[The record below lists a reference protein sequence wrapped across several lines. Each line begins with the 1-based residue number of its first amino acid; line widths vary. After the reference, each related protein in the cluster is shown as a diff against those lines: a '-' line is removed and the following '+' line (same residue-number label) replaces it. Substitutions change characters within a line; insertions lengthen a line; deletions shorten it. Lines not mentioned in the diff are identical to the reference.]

1 MQRTIV
7 TGGAGFIGSHL
18 AEELVRRGYQGTIL
32 DDLSTGKVENI
43 KALMTNSDVRFIKGS
58 VTDLP
63 LLSKLFQNIDYVFH
77 LAAIPSVSRSIEN
90 PLASH
95 RVNIT
100 GALNMLLAAKENK
113 VKKVIYA
120 SSSSVYGDTPAL
132 PKREDM
138 LPNPQSPYAV
148 TKLAGEYYCQVFHQI
163 YGLPTIS
170 LRYFNVY
177 GLRQDPNSQYAAVI
191 PTFIKRLSEGKPPI
205 IFGNGEQTRDF
216 TFIKDAVEANILAAE
231 SNATGIFNIGTGQ
244 RITINELA
252 RLIPRLLGKDIKPIH
267 REARP
272 GDIRHSLADIS
283 KAKQFGYNPRY
294 SLEEG
299 LKETIRSG
307 INEI

>member
-58 VTDLP
+58 VTDLS

-95 RVNIT
+95 RVSVT
-100 GALNMLLAAKENK
+100 GTLKVLLAAKENK